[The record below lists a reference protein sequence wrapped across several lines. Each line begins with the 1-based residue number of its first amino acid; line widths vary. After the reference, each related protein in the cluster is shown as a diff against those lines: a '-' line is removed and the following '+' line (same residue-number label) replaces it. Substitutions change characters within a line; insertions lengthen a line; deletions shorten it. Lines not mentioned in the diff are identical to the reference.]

1 MIKYA
6 ILVKYSDNHELRVAT
21 RPTHREFLKK
31 MLDEGKLH
39 ESGPYTDESGA
50 LMIYN
55 GSSKEEVAAIFAQD
69 PFNLTGGI
77 IESATIHEWNAV
89 FPASES

>member
-6 ILVKYSDNHELRVAT
+6 ILVTYSDNDDLRVST
-21 RPTHREFLKK
+21 RPKHREFLKQ

-39 ESGPYTDESGA
+39 ESGPYTDDSGA

-55 GSSKEEVAAIFAQD
+55 GASREEVEAIFAQD
-69 PFNLTGGI
+69 PFNITGGS
-77 IESATIHEWNAV
+77 IESATIMEWNRV
-89 FPASES
+89 FPAE